1 MKFLAILAIFG
12 LIAPLTISAQNAG
25 SKSTAKP
32 TDMTTPDEKAIMEK
46 DYNDMKARYNATISK
61 LEADKNNFTSIK
73 DTIVAQKQV
82 AINESRTED
91 VEILQGQFNNVTDE
105 IKRVEDRLKP
115 INKRMEFVT
124 IHDDFMKDREKVIN
138 ETERIKAIVD
148 EEEKQNLQTKLKR
161 LEKLLV
167 NANDEM
173 ESKYHSAKTILIA
186 ETKIMVELSNK
197 KTELKAEEEKAEE
210 EKDKEKITTLKAAIP
225 DLETQL
231 ETKKQEVKAAI
242 DRIVYRSRIRLE
254 IKRESLILE
263 KKEIKSDD
271 PDVEMKKLKNDHE
284 KKVVNLELECHDKV
298 DEKDVTIKNLQANI
312 TALEEENKKLEN
324 QTCKNNNGGNSDV
337 TDKPD
342 GSNDN
347 NKDGKDGKGEKNE
360 KGDEGDDNENDK
372 KPDNKGAIIS
382 TLGVDSFSLMIIN
395 YFLLFRFIV

>member
-197 KTELKAEEEKAEE
+197 K
-210 EKDKEKITTLKAAIP
+210 
-225 DLETQL
+225 
-231 ETKKQEVKAAI
+231 
-242 DRIVYRSRIRLE
+242 
-254 IKRESLILE
+254 IKYM
-263 KKEIKSDD
+263 IKY
-271 PDVEMKKLKNDHE
+271 
-284 KKVVNLELECHDKV
+284 
-298 DEKDVTIKNLQANI
+298 
-312 TALEEENKKLEN
+312 
-324 QTCKNNNGGNSDV
+324 
-337 TDKPD
+337 
-342 GSNDN
+342 
-347 NKDGKDGKGEKNE
+347 
-360 KGDEGDDNENDK
+360 GDY
-372 KPDNKGAIIS
+372 
-382 TLGVDSFSLMIIN
+382 V
-395 YFLLFRFIV
+395 